1 MHQHT
6 SSFCGASGTDYNYGV
21 FPQDFVPQDQ
31 QFYNY
36 MFANLSPEGRW
47 NPVFIGH
54 GDLKQYLS
62 DQAHIRNVAHSRST
76 HVLAHIS
83 PDAQQR
89 RMEASDMLASHPQA
103 LTLSERNLG
112 AAPGAART
120 GDRISSQNKSAK
132 RAFPNDQ
139 AFKNRTP
146 SLRSQDTVWARLRAK
161 VKI

>member
-6 SSFCGASGTDYNYGV
+6 SSFCGASGTDYSYGV

-36 MFANLSPEGRW
+36 VFANLSPEGRW
-47 NPVFIGH
+47 NPVFIGQ
-54 GDLKQYLS
+54 GDLKQFLS
-62 DQAHIRNVAHSRST
+62 DQARLRGVAHLRST
-76 HVLAHIS
+76 HVLVSIS

-89 RMEASDMLASHPQA
+89 HIEVADLLAGYPQA
-103 LTLSERNLG
+103 LTSSGRN
-112 AAPGAART
+112 PGAT
-120 GDRISSQNKSAK
+120 GTGNRVPSQNRSAK

-139 AFKNRTP
+139 TFKNHAP

-161 VKI
+161 SKV

>member
-1 MHQHT
+1 MHQLT
-6 SSFCGASGTDYNYGV
+6 SSFSGASGTDYSYGV
-21 FPQDFVPQDQ
+21 FPQNFVPQDQ

-36 MFANLSPEGRW
+36 MFASLSPEGRW
-47 NPVFIGH
+47 IPAFIGQ
-54 GDLKQYLS
+54 GDLKRYLS
-62 DQAHIRNVAHSRST
+62 DQTHVRGVAHSRST

-103 LTLSERNLG
+103 LALSGISLG
-112 AAPGAART
+112 AAKPG
-120 GDRISSQNKSAK
+120 GRIPSQNKSAK

-139 AFKNRTP
+139 TFKNHTP
-146 SLRSQDTVWARLRAK
+146 SIRSQDTVWTRLSTK

>member
-6 SSFCGASGTDYNYGV
+6 SSLCGASGTDYSYGV
-21 FPQDFVPQDQ
+21 FPQNFVPQDK

-36 MFANLSPEGRW
+36 IFANLSPEGRW
-47 NPVFIGH
+47 NPVFIGQ
-54 GDLKQYLS
+54 GDLKQYLN
-62 DQAHIRNVAHSRST
+62 DQARIRNVAHPRST
-76 HVLAHIS
+76 HVLVHIS
-83 PDAQQR
+83 PNAQQR

-103 LTLSERNLG
+103 LALSSNN
-112 AAPGAART
+112 T
-120 GDRISSQNKSAK
+120 GTAKTVGRVPSQNKSAK

-139 AFKNRTP
+139 TFKNSAP

>member
-1 MHQHT
+1 MHQHS
-6 SSFCGASGTDYNYGV
+6 SSFSGASGADYRYDVCSAN
-21 FPQDFVPQDQ
+21 FTPQTK

-62 DQAHIRNVAHSRST
+62 DQARIRGVAHARST

-83 PDAQQR
+83 PDEQQR

-103 LTLSERNLG
+103 LALSGSNLG
-112 AAPGAART
+112 AAKT
-120 GDRISSQNKSAK
+120 GGRIPSQNKSAK

-139 AFKNRTP
+139 TFKNRAP
-146 SLRSQDTVWARLRAK
+146 SLQSQDTVWTRLRAK

>member
-6 SSFCGASGTDYNYGV
+6 SSFSGASGTDYSYGV
-21 FPQDFVPQDQ
+21 FPQDFAPQDK

-47 NPVFIGH
+47 NPLFIGE
-54 GDLKQYLS
+54 GNLKQYLS
-62 DQAHIRNVAHSRST
+62 DQARIRNVAHSYST

-83 PDAQQR
+83 PDAQRR
-89 RMEASDMLASHPQA
+89 RMETSDMLVSYPQA
-103 LTLSERNLG
+103 LTSSNRN
-112 AAPGAART
+112 PGAART
-120 GDRISSQNKSAK
+120 GDRIPSQNKSAK

-139 AFKNRTP
+139 IFKSRAP

-161 VKI
+161 SKI